1 MIDKLNLVYPRDFDP
16 SDVPT
21 EQRSR
26 ITPAERQATPAITKA
41 ARLSN
46 TSIHGFTYDKEGRLI
61 SRPKNWEENRKRN
74 TAKQARHA
82 RNIAARNAGR
92 K

>member
-1 MIDKLNLVYPRDFDP
+1 MIDKLNLVFPRDFDP
-16 SDVPT
+16 SDVP
-21 EQRSR
+21 
-26 ITPAERQATPAITKA
+26 AERRTRVATV
-41 ARLSN
+41 ARMERTTN

-61 SRPKNWEENRKRN
+61 FRPAKWEENRKRN

-82 RNIAARNAGR
+82 RNVAARNTGR